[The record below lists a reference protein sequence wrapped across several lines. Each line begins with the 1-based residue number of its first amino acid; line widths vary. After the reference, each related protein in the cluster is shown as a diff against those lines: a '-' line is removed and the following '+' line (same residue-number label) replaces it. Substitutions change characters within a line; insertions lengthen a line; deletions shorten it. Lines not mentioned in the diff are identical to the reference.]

1 MSSFARQAAHKLQ
14 ISSGIT
20 FSVSNLVAFV
30 YPKELATHF
39 LYTASDGEVKKM
51 LHYIGKRL
59 WQLIP
64 VLLGMTFVVF
74 MIIRAIPG
82 DPAQVILG
90 QQASESAI
98 LALRTKLGL
107 DNPWYIQYFDY
118 LMGLFKGDLGES
130 MRTMNPVSDEI
141 WGYLAATFELSLF
154 AILIAIIVGVNAGII
169 SAWFQNSWFDYT
181 AMILA
186 LVGVSMPIFWLGL
199 MLQYIFG
206 IELGI
211 LPTTGRE
218 EVRTPVESITN
229 LYVLDTILQGRFDQL
244 STVLK
249 HLVLPGIALATIPM
263 AIIARMTRS
272 SMLEVMRSDYVR
284 TARAKGQKM
293 FWVVYK
299 HALKNAIIPVLTIIG
314 LQMGM
319 LLGGAIL
326 TETIF
331 GWPGVGRYIYEAIN
345 FRDYPVIQSGI
356 LVVAFIFVMI
366 NLVIDVLYSLID
378 PRIKYD

>member
-1 MSSFARQAAHKLQ
+1 
-14 ISSGIT
+14 
-20 FSVSNLVAFV
+20 
-30 YPKELATHF
+30 
-39 LYTASDGEVKKM
+39 M
-51 LHYIGKRL
+51 LHYIGRRL
-59 WQLIP
+59 LQLIP
-64 VLLGMTFVVF
+64 VLLGMTFIVF

-90 QQASESAI
+90 QQASEEAI
-98 LALRTKLGL
+98 KALRANLGL

-118 LMGLFKGDLGES
+118 LKGLVTGDLGES
-130 MRTMNPVSDEI
+130 LRTRTPVADEV
-141 WGYLAATFELSLF
+141 WPYLAATMELSLF
-154 AILIAIIVGVNAGII
+154 AIIIAVIIGINAGII
-169 SAWFQNSWFDYT
+169 SAWFQNSWFDYL
-181 AMILA
+181 AMIIA
-186 LVGVSMPIFWLGL
+186 LIGVSMPIFWLGL
-199 MLQYIFG
+199 MNQWIFS

-218 EVRTPVESITN
+218 NVRDPIDVITGF
-229 LYVLDTILQGRFDQL
+229 YVIDTLIAGDFNQL

-249 HLVLPGIALATIPM
+249 HLVLPGTALATIPM

-284 TARAKGQKM
+284 TARSKGLSM

-314 LQMGM
+314 LQMGL

-331 GWPGVGRYIYEAIN
+331 GWPGIGRYIYEAIG

-356 LVVAFIFVMI
+356 LIVAFIFVMI
-366 NLVIDVLYSLID
+366 NLFVDLLYGLVD

>member
-1 MSSFARQAAHKLQ
+1 
-14 ISSGIT
+14 
-20 FSVSNLVAFV
+20 
-30 YPKELATHF
+30 
-39 LYTASDGEVKKM
+39 M
-51 LHYIGKRL
+51 LHYIGQRL
-59 WQLIP
+59 LQLIP
-64 VLLGMTFVVF
+64 VLLGMTFIVF

-90 QQASESAI
+90 QQASEEAI
-98 LALRTKLGL
+98 KALRTSLGL
-107 DNPWYIQYFDY
+107 DNPWYVQYFDY
-118 LMGLFKGDLGES
+118 LKGLVTGDMGDSL
-130 MRTMNPVSDEI
+130 RTRSPVSEEI
-141 WGYLAATFELSLF
+141 WPYLAATFELSLF
-154 AILIAIIVGVNAGII
+154 AIIIAVVIGINAGII

-181 AMILA
+181 AMVLA
-186 LVGVSMPIFWLGL
+186 LIGVSMPIFWLGL
-199 MLQYIFG
+199 MNQWIFS

-218 EVRTPVESITN
+218 NVRDPINNITN
-229 LYVLDTILQGRFDQL
+229 FYVLDTIIQGDFNQL
-244 STVLK
+244 ATVLK
-249 HLVLPGIALATIPM
+249 HLVLPGTALATIPM

-284 TARAKGQKM
+284 TARAKGVKM

-314 LQMGM
+314 LQMGL

-331 GWPGVGRYIYEAIN
+331 GWPGIGRYIYEAIG

-366 NLVIDVLYSLID
+366 NLFVDLLYGLVD

>member
-1 MSSFARQAAHKLQ
+1 
-14 ISSGIT
+14 
-20 FSVSNLVAFV
+20 
-30 YPKELATHF
+30 
-39 LYTASDGEVKKM
+39 M
-51 LHYIGKRL
+51 LSYIGKRL
-59 WQLIP
+59 LQLIP
-64 VLLGMTFVVF
+64 VLLGMTFIVF

-82 DPAQVILG
+82 NPAQVILG
-90 QQASESAI
+90 QQATAEAVA
-98 LALRTKLGL
+98 ALTTKLGL
-107 DNPWYIQYFDY
+107 DKPWYTQYFDY
-118 LMGLFKGDLGES
+118 LGAILKGDLGES
-130 MRTMNPVSDEI
+130 MRTRTPVADEL
-141 WGYLAATFELSLF
+141 WPYLAATFELALF
-154 AILIAIIVGVNAGII
+154 AIIIAIVVGINAGIV

-186 LVGVSMPIFWLGL
+186 LIGVSMPIFWLGL
-199 MLQYIFG
+199 MGQWVFAL
-206 IELGI
+206 ELSW

-218 EVRTPVESITN
+218 EVRAPVTAITN
-229 LYVLDTILQGRFDQL
+229 LYVLDTIIQGRFDQL
-244 STVLK
+244 WQVLR
-249 HLVLPGIALATIPM
+249 HLILPGLALATIPM

-331 GWPGVGRYIYEAIN
+331 AWPGVGRYIYDAISY
-345 FRDYPVIQSGI
+345 RDYPVIQSGI
-356 LVVAFIFVMI
+356 LVIAFFFVMI
-366 NLVIDVLYSLID
+366 NLVVDLLYSLID
-378 PRIKYD
+378 PRIKYE

>member
-1 MSSFARQAAHKLQ
+1 
-14 ISSGIT
+14 
-20 FSVSNLVAFV
+20 
-30 YPKELATHF
+30 
-39 LYTASDGEVKKM
+39 M
-51 LHYIGKRL
+51 LHYIGRRL
-59 WQLIP
+59 LQLIP

-90 QQASESAI
+90 QQASKEAI
-98 LALRTKLGL
+98 ASLREKLGL
-107 DNPWYIQYFDY
+107 DNPWYVQYFEY
-118 LMGLFKGDLGES
+118 LGGLLKGDLGES
-130 MRTMNPVSDEI
+130 LRTSTPVTEEI
-141 WGYLAATFELSLF
+141 WKYLAATFELSLF
-154 AILIAIIVGVNAGII
+154 AIIIAVVIGVNAGII

-186 LVGVSMPIFWLGL
+186 LVGVSVPIFWLGL
-199 MLQYIFG
+199 MMQYIFG

-211 LPTTGRE
+211 LPTSGRE
-218 EVRTPVESITN
+218 EVRNPVDSITN

-244 STVLK
+244 AVVLK
-249 HLVLPGIALATIPM
+249 HLVLPGLALATIPM

-314 LQMGM
+314 LQMGL

-326 TETIF
+326 TESIF
-331 GWPGVGRYIYEAIN
+331 AWPGVGRYIYEAIN

-356 LVVAFIFVMI
+356 LIVAFIFVMI
-366 NLVIDVLYSLID
+366 NLLIDILYSLID